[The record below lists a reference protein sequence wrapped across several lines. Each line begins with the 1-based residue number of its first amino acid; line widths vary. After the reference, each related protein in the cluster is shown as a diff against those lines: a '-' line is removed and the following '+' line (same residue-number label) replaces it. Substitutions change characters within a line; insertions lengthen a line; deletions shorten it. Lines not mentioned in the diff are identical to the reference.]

1 MKTLGRI
8 LIVGLCLSI
17 VLTACSPATPASTS
31 APPSPTSLPQPISP
45 TTTPVPTPEP
55 VSMGVPVIEYSNDGL
70 NKLLVISS
78 VTGKTFDAFP
88 PIQLGKNVA
97 GDAFAPDG
105 HTLALV
111 SAGHLYL
118 IDLPSWKYHT
128 FDIGLHE

>member
-8 LIVGLCLSI
+8 LIVGLCLGV
-17 VLTACSPATPASTS
+17 VLTACSPAIPVSTPVLPT
-31 APPSPTSLPQPISP
+31 PSPLPQPTSP
-45 TTTPVPTPEP
+45 PATLVPTLEP
-55 VSMGVPVIEYSNDGL
+55 ISVGVPVIEYSNDGL

-78 VTGKTFDAFP
+78 ITGKTFDAFP